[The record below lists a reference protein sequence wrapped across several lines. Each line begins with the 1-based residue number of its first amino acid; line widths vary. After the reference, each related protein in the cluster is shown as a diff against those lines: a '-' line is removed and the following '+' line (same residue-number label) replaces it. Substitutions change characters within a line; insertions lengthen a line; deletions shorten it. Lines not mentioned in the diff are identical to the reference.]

1 MGEELELSKLI
12 AVIAPFV
19 AVQLILMTIAII
31 LCAKAR
37 ETRGPK
43 LMWILIIIFVN
54 ILGPIAFFVFGRR
67 NEG

>member
-1 MGEELELSKLI
+1 VAEELDISKLI
-12 AVIAPFV
+12 AVIAPFI
-19 AVQLILMTIAII
+19 AVQLILMTIAIV
-31 LCAKAR
+31 LCVKAK

>member
-1 MGEELELSKLI
+1 M
-12 AVIAPFV
+12 AVLAPFV

-31 LCAKAR
+31 LCVKAR

-54 ILGPIAFFVFGRR
+54 IVGPIAFLVFGRR
-67 NEG
+67 KEG